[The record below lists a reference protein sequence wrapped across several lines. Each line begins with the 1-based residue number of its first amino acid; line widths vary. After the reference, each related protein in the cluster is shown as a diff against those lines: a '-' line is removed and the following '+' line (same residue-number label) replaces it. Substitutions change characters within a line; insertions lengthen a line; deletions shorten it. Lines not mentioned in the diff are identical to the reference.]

1 MDQIF
6 HGISPPRTSKA
17 PDYLQTALRTWASP
31 PCSAQELSRYILNAN
46 HNVTLF
52 EDCIQRVRERQ
63 AMLQRNIA
71 RCESLLSPIR
81 KLPTEI
87 LRRIFGFAC
96 AMDHPTSSKST
107 TMTSLL
113 LSSVCIRWREIT
125 LHSPEL
131 WSSISIELAEQ
142 GIYPAKLALER
153 SQQQPLSLRLFG
165 GWNAET
171 EGEVT
176 AGQHVFQVIMKHS
189 SRWCYVDF
197 AGLPFNMFD
206 VFDDVGATPN
216 LKTVLFSARHAELIF
231 RSLSSHTPRLPS
243 LQYVECG
250 TGEGYDIMGCPMDRF
265 PWAGIRH
272 CDLGFDSKRTPVTVF
287 EALRLGGNLESLLF
301 HGQAHVRLDQKPYQ
315 SREEYSEAVVS
326 SLKTLSIRLGNYKG
340 FYGLVNDFIYGV
352 TLPRL
357 NDLSISLIEPATL
370 KATEGFE
377 LRGEWPRKA
386 FCNFFKCSGCT
397 LTTLVLE
404 GIPLLTPNIVSVLR
418 SMPQLQSF
426 TLCELWAVPV
436 TNESECSENSA
447 PGSRCSAAQK
457 IGKC

>member
-1 MDQIF
+1 
-6 HGISPPRTSKA
+6 
-17 PDYLQTALRTWASP
+17 
-31 PCSAQELSRYILNAN
+31 
-46 HNVTLF
+46 
-52 EDCIQRVRERQ
+52 
-63 AMLQRNIA
+63 ML
-71 RCESLLSPIR
+71 
-81 KLPTEI
+81 
-87 LRRIFGFAC
+87 
-96 AMDHPTSSKST
+96 
-107 TMTSLL
+107 
-113 LSSVCIRWREIT
+113 
-125 LHSPEL
+125 
-131 WSSISIELAEQ
+131 
-142 GIYPAKLALER
+142 
-153 SQQQPLSLRLFG
+153 
-165 GWNAET
+165 
-171 EGEVT
+171 
-176 AGQHVFQVIMKHS
+176 
-189 SRWCYVDF
+189 
-197 AGLPFNMFD
+197 D

-216 LKTVLFSARHAELIF
+216 LKTVLFSAHHAELIF

-243 LQYVECG
+243 LQYVKCG

-301 HGQAHVRLDQKPYQ
+301 HGQANVGLDQKPYR

-352 TLPRL
+352 TLPHL

-370 KATEGFE
+370 RATEGFE

-386 FCNFFKCSGCT
+386 FCNFFKRSGCT

-404 GIPLLTPNIVSVLR
+404 GIPLLTLDVVSVLR
-418 SMPQLQSF
+418 STPQLQSF

-447 PGSRCSAAQK
+447 PGTLYKTVTESFRKRLEAPAFGTDMFATQHPLLPRLTFLKLGVQSHFDADRAFVDMVKSRWNRPNGDVFSYNTEVLRTAVLHIMDRAAEEAIYEPLK
-457 IGKC
+457 RLDGRGMMVTVLADGRRVV